1 MGRRAFSFQTV
12 RGSLAEVLADRDL
25 ASLGDAFVNFA
36 YSLALSNRRRKP
48 LGVKVKGSVL
58 AEGLRRAGLRECLG
72 GGITRHALADA
83 AEALIAYAWL
93 NGYVTLDECVA
104 VMGKT
109 EDAVEGLSAL
119 LAMVKKK
126 VTFP

>member
-1 MGRRAFSFQTV
+1 LGRRAFSFQTL
-12 RGSLAEVLADRDL
+12 RGSLAEVLTDRDL
-25 ASLGDAFVNFA
+25 AALGDAFVNFA

-48 LGVKVKGSVL
+48 LGVRVKGSLL
-58 AEGLRRAGLRECLG
+58 AEGLRRAGLRDCLG
-72 GGITRHALADA
+72 GRMTRHALADA

-93 NGYVTLDECVA
+93 NGYVTLDECVT

-119 LAMVKKK
+119 LTAAKKK
-126 VTFP
+126 ATFP

>member
-12 RGSLAEVLADRDL
+12 RGSLAEVLADRDM

-48 LGVKVKGSVL
+48 LGVRVKGSVL

-72 GGITRHALADA
+72 GRMTRHALADA

-109 EDAVEGLSAL
+109 VDAVEGLSVL
-119 LAMVKKK
+119 LATVKKR